1 MALEGKYTYKGID
14 IAKAYVMVTSVN
26 CSSNNNQVTI
36 EKTPKKYNEDGSI
49 KSEAVMETKWV
60 KNISGSWNAAVYK
73 DKDAR
78 TNTPNTVIDNISGS
92 FDVDVKA
99 SGKNPVVQAYAAIK
113 ALDAYKDYTDA

>member
-14 IAKAYVMVTSVN
+14 LAKAYVMITNVN
-26 CSSNNNQVTI
+26 YNTNINSETT
-36 EKTPKKYNEDGSI
+36 EKTPKKYNEDGAI

-60 KNISGSWNAAVYK
+60 KSGSASWSASVYK

-78 TNTPNTVIDNISGS
+78 TNTPDIVIDNISGS

-113 ALDAYKDYTDA
+113 ALDAYKTYTDA

>member
-26 CSSNNNQVTI
+26 VSNYISSETT

-60 KNISGSWNAAVYK
+60 KANNGNWTAAVYK

-78 TNTPNTVIDNISGS
+78 TNTPNMSITSVSGS
-92 FDVDVKA
+92 FDVEVKA

-113 ALDAYKDYTDA
+113 ALDEYKTYTDA

>member
-14 IAKAYVMVTSVN
+14 IAKAYIMVNSTNYSCN
-26 CSSNNNQVTI
+26 ISEETT
-36 EKTPKKYNEDGSI
+36 EKTPKKYNEDGTV

-60 KNISGSWNAAVYK
+60 KTNGGSWQARIYK
-73 DKDAR
+73 DKEAR
-78 TNTPNTVIDNISGS
+78 TKTPNVIIDTITGN

>member
-26 CSSNNNQVTI
+26 TSNYISSETT
-36 EKTPKKYNEDGSI
+36 EKTPKKYNEDGSV

-60 KNISGSWNAAVYK
+60 KNLSGNWSAAVYK

-78 TNTPNTVIDNISGS
+78 TNTPDIVIDNISGS

-113 ALDAYKDYTDA
+113 ALDAYKTYTDA

>member
-26 CSSNNNQVTI
+26 TNNYINSETT
-36 EKTPKKYNEDGSI
+36 EKTPKKYNEDGSV

-60 KNISGSWNAAVYK
+60 KSNNGNWSAAVYK

-78 TNTPNTVIDNISGS
+78 TNTPNVVIDNIGGN
-92 FDVDVKA
+92 FDVEVKA
-99 SGKNPVVQAYAAIK
+99 SGKNPVAQAYAAIK
-113 ALDAYKDYTDA
+113 VLDAYKDYTDA

>member
-26 CSSNNNQVTI
+26 TSSYINSETT
-36 EKTPKKYNEDGSI
+36 EKTPMKYNEDGSV
-49 KSEAVMETKWV
+49 KSEAVIETKWV
-60 KNISGSWNAAVYK
+60 KNINGGWNAAVYK

-78 TNTPNTVIDNISGS
+78 TNTPNVVIDNISGS

-113 ALDAYKDYTDA
+113 ALDAYKTYTDA

>member
-26 CSSNNNQVTI
+26 CSSNNSQVTI

-60 KNISGSWNAAVYK
+60 KSNNGNWTAAVYK

-78 TNTPNTVIDNISGS
+78 TNTPSTVIDNISGS

-113 ALDAYKDYTDA
+113 ALDAYKTYTDA

>member
-14 IAKAYVMVTSVN
+14 IAKAYVMVNSANYN
-26 CSSNNNQVTI
+26 CGINSETT
-36 EKTPKKYNEDGSI
+36 EKTPRKYNEDGSV

-60 KNISGSWNAAVYK
+60 KKNNGGWSASVYK

-78 TNTPNTVIDNISGS
+78 TNTPNVVIDTISGG
-92 FDVDVKA
+92 FDVEVKA

>member
-14 IAKAYVMVTSVN
+14 IAKAYVMVTTVN
-26 CSSNNNQVTI
+26 TSNYINSETT
-36 EKTPKKYNEDGSI
+36 EKTPKKYNEDGSV

-60 KNISGSWNAAVYK
+60 KANSGNWTAAVYK

-78 TNTPNTVIDNISGS
+78 TNTPNMSITSVSGS
-92 FDVDVKA
+92 FDVEVKA

>member
-26 CSSNNNQVTI
+26 TNNYINSETT
-36 EKTPKKYNEDGSI
+36 EKTPKKYNEDGSV

-60 KNISGSWNAAVYK
+60 KSNNGNWSAAVYK

-78 TNTPNTVIDNISGS
+78 TNTPNVVIDNISGG
-92 FDVDVKA
+92 FDVEVKA
-99 SGKNPVVQAYAAIK
+99 SGKNPVAQAYAAIK
-113 ALDAYKDYTDA
+113 ALDAYKNYTDA

>member
-14 IAKAYVMVTSVN
+14 IAKAYVMVTGVN
-26 CSSNNNQVTI
+26 YSANNNEVTI

-78 TNTPNTVIDNISGS
+78 TNTPNMYITNISGS
-92 FDVDVKA
+92 FDVEVKA

-113 ALDAYKDYTDA
+113 ALDAYKTYTDA

>member
-26 CSSNNNQVTI
+26 TNNYINSETT
-36 EKTPKKYNEDGSI
+36 EKTPKKYNEDGSL

-60 KNISGSWNAAVYK
+60 KGINGNWSAAVYK

-78 TNTPNTVIDNISGS
+78 TNTPNTVVDNINGS

-113 ALDAYKDYTDA
+113 ALDAYKTYTDA

>member
-14 IAKAYVMVTSVN
+14 IAKAYIMVTSVN
-26 CSSNNNQVTI
+26 TSNYIGSETT
-36 EKTPKKYNEDGSI
+36 EKTPKKYNEDGSV

-60 KNISGSWNAAVYK
+60 KNLSGNWNASVYK

-113 ALDAYKDYTDA
+113 ALDAYKTYTDA

>member
-26 CSSNNNQVTI
+26 TNNYINSETT
-36 EKTPKKYNEDGSI
+36 EKTPKKYNEDGSV
-49 KSEAVMETKWV
+49 KSEAVMETKWI
-60 KNISGSWNAAVYK
+60 KNNSGNWSAAVYK

-78 TNTPNTVIDNISGS
+78 TNTPNVVIDNISGS
-92 FDVDVKA
+92 FDVEVKA
-99 SGKNPVVQAYAAIK
+99 SGKNPVAQAYAAIK

>member
-26 CSSNNNQVTI
+26 TSSYINSETT
-36 EKTPKKYNEDGSI
+36 EKTPMKYNEDGTV

-60 KNISGSWNAAVYK
+60 KSSSANWSACVYK

-113 ALDAYKDYTDA
+113 ALDAYKTYTDA

>member
-60 KNISGSWNAAVYK
+60 KANSGNWNAAVYK

-78 TNTPNTVIDNISGS
+78 TNTPNMSITNISGN
-92 FDVDVKA
+92 FDVEVKA

>member
-26 CSSNNNQVTI
+26 TSNYINSETT
-36 EKTPKKYNEDGSI
+36 EKTPKKYNEDGSV

-60 KNISGSWNAAVYK
+60 KNLIGNWSAAVYK

-78 TNTPNTVIDNISGS
+78 TNTPNVVIDNINGS

-113 ALDAYKDYTDA
+113 ALDAYKTYTDA

>member
-26 CSSNNNQVTI
+26 VSNYISSETT
-36 EKTPKKYNEDGSI
+36 EKTPKKYNEDGSV
-49 KSEAVMETKWV
+49 KSEAVMETKWK
-60 KNISGSWNAAVYK
+60 KNINGGWSAAIYK
-73 DKDAR
+73 DKAAR
-78 TNTPNTVIDNISGS
+78 TNTPNVVIDNINGS

-113 ALDAYKDYTDA
+113 ALDAYKTYTDA

>member
-14 IAKAYVMVTSVN
+14 IAKAYVMVNSVN
-26 CSSNNNQVTI
+26 TSNYINSETT
-36 EKTPKKYNEDGSI
+36 EKTPMKYNEDGSV

-60 KNISGSWNAAVYK
+60 KKLSCNWSAAVYK

-78 TNTPNTVIDNISGS
+78 TNTPNTVIDTISGN
-92 FDVDVKA
+92 FDVYVKA

-113 ALDAYKDYTDA
+113 ALDAYKTYTDA

>member
-14 IAKAYVMVTSVN
+14 IAKAYVMVTNVN
-26 CSSNNNQVTI
+26 TSNYISSETT
-36 EKTPKKYNEDGSI
+36 EKTPKKYNEDGSV

-60 KNISGSWNAAVYK
+60 KNLSGNWNASVYK

-78 TNTPNTVIDNISGS
+78 TNTPDIVIDNISGS

-113 ALDAYKDYTDA
+113 ALDAYKTYTDA

>member
-26 CSSNNNQVTI
+26 TSSYINSETT
-36 EKTPKKYNEDGSI
+36 EKTPKKYNEDGSV

-60 KNISGSWNAAVYK
+60 KNINGGWNAAVYK

-78 TNTPNTVIDNISGS
+78 TNTPNVVIDTISGS

-113 ALDAYKDYTDA
+113 ALDAYKTYTDA

>member
-14 IAKAYVMVTSVN
+14 IAKAYVMVTNVN
-26 CSSNNNQVTI
+26 VSNYINSETT
-36 EKTPKKYNEDGSI
+36 EKTPKKYNEDGSV

-60 KNISGSWNAAVYK
+60 KNTSGNWSAAVYK

-78 TNTPNTVIDNISGS
+78 TNTPKTVIDNISGS
-92 FDVDVKA
+92 FDVEVKA

-113 ALDAYKDYTDA
+113 ALDAYKTYTDA

>member
-26 CSSNNNQVTI
+26 CSSNNSQVTI

-60 KNISGSWNAAVYK
+60 KSNNGNWTAAVYK

-78 TNTPNTVIDNISGS
+78 TNTPNTVIDSINGS
-92 FDVDVKA
+92 FDVEVKA

-113 ALDAYKDYTDA
+113 ALDEYKTYTDA